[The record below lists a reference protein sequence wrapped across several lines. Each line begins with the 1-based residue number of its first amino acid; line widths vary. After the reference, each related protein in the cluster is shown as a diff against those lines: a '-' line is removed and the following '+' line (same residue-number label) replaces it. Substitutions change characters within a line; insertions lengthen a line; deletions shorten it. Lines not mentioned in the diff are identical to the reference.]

1 MENINLRNNFKN
13 YSKKELISQIDSIE
27 IIKQKNQ
34 VITKFK
40 GNIVNVTNV
49 SDRYEVFDISS
60 FIKSKINS
68 LEENFNIK
76 YYKLR
81 VYRGIQELTI
91 LSDKVIID
99 GKTYYKS
106 FFILSSSNRMRALN
120 MNMGL
125 YRVDNN
131 TSYVFG
137 IKNLSLYKKHFTG
150 VTQKAEEKSTLITD
164 ETFNEQIEAIESLVG
179 EKVMLSKLKEVIVD
193 KDLKINHRKFDA
205 FKNSL
210 LWSHSDKIDLS
221 NDQKKFLMTRS
232 EDMKF
237 DIKSDIEI
245 DAFKAF
251 NCYIQV
257 FSRQDSYVIKKETQ
271 KIMNITKHFIR
282 NQKIEEILYA

>member
-1 MENINLRNNFKN
+1 MEKIILRNYFKV
-13 YSKKELISQIDSIE
+13 YSKEELISQIDSIE
-27 IIKQKNQ
+27 IIKQKKQ

-40 GNIVNVTNV
+40 GNVVNITNV

-60 FIKSKINS
+60 FIKSKIDS
-68 LEENFNIK
+68 LEKNFNIK
-76 YYKLR
+76 YYKLKIF
-81 VYRGIQELTI
+81 RGIQELTL
-91 LSDKVIID
+91 LSDEVIID
-99 GKTYYKS
+99 GKTYFKS
-106 FFILSSSNRMRALN
+106 FFILSSSNRMRAVN

-164 ETFNEQIEAIESLVG
+164 ETFQEQIECIESLVG
-179 EKVMLSKLKEVIVD
+179 EKVMLSKLREVIID
-193 KDLKINHRKFDA
+193 SDLKINHRKFDA

-210 LWSHSDKIDLS
+210 LWSYSDKISLTEE
-221 NDQKKFLMTRS
+221 QKKFLMTRS
-232 EDMKF
+232 EDMK
-237 DIKSDIEI
+237 IEVKNDIEI

-251 NCYIQV
+251 NCYIQI
-257 FSRQDSYVIKKETQ
+257 FSRQDSYIIKKETQ

>member
-1 MENINLRNNFKN
+1 MEKIILRNYFKV
-13 YSKKELISQIDSIE
+13 YSKEELISQIDSIE
-27 IIKQKNQ
+27 ITKQKNQ

-40 GNIVNVTNV
+40 GNVVNITNV

-60 FIKSKINS
+60 FIKSKIDS
-68 LEENFNIK
+68 LEKNFNIK
-76 YYKLR
+76 YYKLKIF
-81 VYRGIQELTI
+81 RGIQELTL
-91 LSDKVIID
+91 LSDEVIID
-99 GKTYYKS
+99 GKTYFKS
-106 FFILSSSNRMRALN
+106 FFILSSSNRMRAVN

-164 ETFNEQIEAIESLVG
+164 ETFQEQIECIESLVD
-179 EKVMLSKLKEVIVD
+179 EKVMLSKLREVIID
-193 KDLKINHRKFDA
+193 SDLKINHRKFDA

-210 LWSHSDKIDLS
+210 LWSYSDKISLTEE
-221 NDQKKFLMTRS
+221 QKKFLMTRS
-232 EDMKF
+232 EDMK
-237 DIKSDIEI
+237 IEVKNDIEI

-251 NCYIQV
+251 NCYIQI
-257 FSRQDSYVIKKETQ
+257 FSRQDSYIIKKETQ